1 MKCLVTGASGFIGN
15 ALVHRLC
22 NENHAVIGL
31 THTHPP
37 PDEHPEAVYI
47 TGDIIH
53 PGKKLEQACEKI
65 EIVFHCA
72 AYVKDYGKKKKF
84 YETNVDGTKNLVKLC
99 KRSINRFVFLSHIP
113 YEKVTASNYYNKTK
127 TIAENYLH
135 HQYKEN
141 GFPVAVIRPGNVYGP
156 GATTWVLRPLRSIKK
171 GRITLIEHGSGIF
184 LHTYIDNLLDALI
197 AAATKPDIIGKSIDI
212 TDGDHSITWGR
223 YLNDLASMIDK
234 GPIKK
239 NLSKPTA
246 LVVAKIMMFL
256 HKITGID
263 PWVTPQ
269 AVETFTNKRKI
280 SIKQAEDLLD
290 YSPQT
295 SYQEGM
301 KEVDHWIKEQNLND
315 C

>member
-1 MKCLVTGASGFIGN
+1 MKIIVTGASGFIGN
-15 ALVHRLC
+15 ALIERLKR
-22 NENHAVIGL
+22 EDHEVIGFI
-31 THTHPP
+31 HRNEPRNIIKNVEYKKC
-37 PDEHPEAVYI
+37 DI
-47 TGDIIH
+47 TD
-53 PGKKLEQACEKI
+53 KKSLKKAFEKCDC
-65 EIVFHCA
+65 VFHCA
-72 AYVKDYGKKKKF
+72 AYVKDYGPKEIFFKVN
-84 YETNVDGTKNLVKLC
+84 YEETKNLVELSEKY
-99 KRSINRFVFLSHIP
+99 KVKKFIFLSHIP
-113 YEKVTASNYYNKTK
+113 YEKITASNYYIKTK

-141 GFPVAVIRPGNVYGP
+141 GFPVVVIRPGNVYGP

-246 LVVAKIMMFL
+246 LFIAKIMMFL
-256 HKITGID
+256 HKVMGID

-280 SIKQAEDLLD
+280 SIKQAKELLD

-295 SYQEGM
+295 PYQEGM
-301 KEVDHWIKEQNLND
+301 KEVNHWIKEQNIND